1 MFNLD
6 PDVTANELV
15 EIIKEDEGIRKFTFG
30 EWYNDIDQ
38 EIFKYGLDDGSIK
51 MVDLLW
57 VDDFSGVCYYHPQ
70 FFISRLFHPTIF
82 ILTMSSLDFNPPY
95 FHPGAYNFSG
105 NKKVS
110 DSRN

>member
-6 PDVTANELV
+6 PDVTANDLV

-38 EIFKYGLDDGSIK
+38 EISKYGLDDGSIK

-57 VDDFSGVCYYHPQ
+57 VDDFSGV
-70 FFISRLFHPTIF
+70 
-82 ILTMSSLDFNPPY
+82 
-95 FHPGAYNFSG
+95 
-105 NKKVS
+105 
-110 DSRN
+110 

>member
-1 MFNLD
+1 MIGDRGKHCMQIGIQFQFLHPMIFNFHFISKDEPTMFNLD
-6 PDVTANELV
+6 PDVTANDLV

-57 VDDFSGVCYYHPQ
+57 VDDFSGV
-70 FFISRLFHPTIF
+70 
-82 ILTMSSLDFNPPY
+82 
-95 FHPGAYNFSG
+95 
-105 NKKVS
+105 
-110 DSRN
+110 